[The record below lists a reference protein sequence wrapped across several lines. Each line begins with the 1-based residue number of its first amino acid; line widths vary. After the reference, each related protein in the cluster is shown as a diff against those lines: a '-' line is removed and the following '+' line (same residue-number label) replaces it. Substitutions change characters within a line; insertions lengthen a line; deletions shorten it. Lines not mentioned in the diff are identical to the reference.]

1 MGGPSLELGVA
12 QPSVSEAVAP
22 HHADSL
28 PSLVAKELAS
38 AEAVSAA
45 LVAAPVP
52 PGCSEPSCLPE
63 AGSAAYLVRSQLT
76 AVEQDYDVRLE
87 VIDRKSG
94 AVVASAAGSCE
105 VCTEVEVGEMITR
118 TAARLAEPLA
128 GLLSQSAIIVVEGAP
143 DGAAVAIDGQAVGSS
158 PYSGQ
163 VEAGT
168 HQLVVSAPDHHSHT
182 ETWLAEEGATRTIQF
197 ALEPIDQSV
206 RSPAMRRAGWASLGV
221 GLGAIAGGAVTLAFH
236 NRPDKSSCPDGM
248 TDENGRC
255 PQQYDTLGAGL
266 GIMGVGLAAAAAG
279 SALLVVDAKRRKR
292 ASVAMTPRSVSLRVS
307 F

>member
-236 NRPDKSSCPDGM
+236 NAGDAPLAWIRPQDVGWREGGRGSGNIGIDG
-248 TDENGRC
+248 DNSIGIDGDGDNSIYGDGDNSIDGDNNGNI
-255 PQQYDTLGAGL
+255 DNNGNTL
-266 GIMGVGLAAAAAG
+266 
-279 SALLVVDAKRRKR
+279 
-292 ASVAMTPRSVSLRVS
+292 
-307 F
+307 